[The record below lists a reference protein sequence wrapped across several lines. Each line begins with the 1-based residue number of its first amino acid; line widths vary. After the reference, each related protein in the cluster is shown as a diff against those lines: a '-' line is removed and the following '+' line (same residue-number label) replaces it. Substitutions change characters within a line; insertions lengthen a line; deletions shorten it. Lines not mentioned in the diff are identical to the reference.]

1 MTRPIFVL
9 KRATRAVLFLFAC
22 LHATSAIAQPALK
35 KADIERVEKR
45 REEAANS
52 LETLADLLTARRE
65 QATAVKKFKT
75 ELRDAKE
82 DATRKELEDKIK
94 AENSKLAQIN
104 AQISGLSTGVAEE
117 EIEYDQTAKFDLKAE
132 LESLIQ
138 PFIKMMREATENTR
152 QIEALR
158 STIAA
163 ADQRQRAATRANAR
177 LALLQSIEKQKGD
190 ETNKEIKDHLAALA
204 KDWEKREKEALH
216 LVETA
221 QQQLQLRL
229 DQQANAPSGIGIFAT
244 QYFSRRAMNLLL
256 GLAALGGVFILM
268 SVIARTAD
276 YVRRR
281 RGYQRS
287 FTTRLISLVF
297 RSVTMLLA
305 VLAMLAVFNLMNDWL
320 LMGVAAIFILA
331 AVWIGVRMLPQLVEQ
346 ITLLLDLGAVQE
358 NERLLF
364 AGVPWLVKRLDL
376 YTNLVNPELDGGTFT
391 VPVRELVGHH
401 SRPAAEGEAWFP
413 TRKGDWVQLS
423 DGHIGRVVSQTPE
436 LVQIVELG
444 GARRTFETTAFL
456 ADAPRNLSTGYRIKT
471 EFGLDYQHLDIAVS
485 EIPTRLAEHV
495 RTELGDLLG
504 ENGVRNVDV
513 DLLRADDSA
522 IIFEIETDISGDM
535 ASRYEDVERCVAHAM
550 VAAANQNGWVIPFP
564 QMVLHRAVMEPSA
577 IAG

>member
-1 MTRPIFVL
+1 MTRPVFVF
-9 KRATRAVLFLFAC
+9 KRATCAVLFLVAC
-22 LHATSAIAQPALK
+22 LHGTCAIAQPALK
-35 KADIERVEKR
+35 KADSERVEKR

-52 LETLADLLTARRE
+52 LKTLADLLAARRE
-65 QATAVKKFKT
+65 QASAVKKLKT
-75 ELRDAKE
+75 ELREAKE
-82 DATRKELEDKIK
+82 DATKKELEEKIK
-94 AENSKLAQIN
+94 TENSKLAQIN
-104 AQISGLSTGVAEE
+104 AQISGLSTGVAEA
-117 EIEYDQTAKFDLKAE
+117 EIKYDQTAKFDLKAE

-190 ETNKEIKDHLAALA
+190 ATNEEIKDHLAALA
-204 KDWEKREKEALH
+204 KDWEKREKEAQH

-244 QYFSRRAMNLLL
+244 QYFSRRGMNLLL
-256 GLAALGGVFILM
+256 GLAAFGGVFILM
-268 SVIARTAD
+268 GLVARGAD
-276 YVRRR
+276 YIRRR
-281 RGYQRS
+281 RGFSRS
-287 FTTRLISLVF
+287 FTTRLTSLVF

-320 LMGVAAIFILA
+320 LMGIAAVFILA
-331 AVWIGVRMLPQLVEQ
+331 AVWIGVKMLPQLVEQ
-346 ITLLLDLGAVQE
+346 MTLLLDLGAVQE

-495 RTELGDLLG
+495 RAELIDLLG

-513 DLLRADDSA
+513 DLLRTDDSA
-522 IIFEIETDISGDM
+522 IIFEIETDISGDR

-564 QMVLHRAVMEPSA
+564 QMVLHRA
-577 IAG
+577 